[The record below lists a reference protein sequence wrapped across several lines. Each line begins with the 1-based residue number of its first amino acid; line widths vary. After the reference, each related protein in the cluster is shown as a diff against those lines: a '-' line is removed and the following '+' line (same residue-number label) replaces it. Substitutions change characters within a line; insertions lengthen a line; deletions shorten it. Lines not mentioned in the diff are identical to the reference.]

1 MKTYPECIPCM
12 FEQLLRSARLADL
25 TEEKTFDVIRS
36 FSKKLAYSS
45 FSLSPPEIAVQLY
58 REIKRLSK
66 NDDPFRAVKREN
78 INKALALFDEM
89 RKLIAESAD
98 KLDFALRVAAV
109 GNIVDFGA
117 LKSFEIS
124 REMLDNLEI
133 NKLHWEIDEL
143 REDLRKSSILLIIGD
158 NAGEAVF
165 DRALIEA
172 ITRLYSIQ
180 KVYYA
185 VRGAPVINDVTF
197 DDATYAGVDSVA
209 EIITTGSDVP
219 GIVLNECSVQFVE
232 LFRTADVVISKGQGN
247 FETLHG
253 CERKVYFLL
262 KVKCGVVA
270 KITNA
275 GIGDILLF
283 SNKKAPAKGGL

>member
-36 FSKKLAYSS
+36 FSKQLAYSS
-45 FSLSPPEIAVQLY
+45 FSQSPPEIAVQLY
-58 REIKRLSK
+58 REIKRLSENK
-66 NDDPFRAVKREN
+66 DPFRAVKREN

-124 REMLDNLEI
+124 QEMLDNLEI

-197 DDATYAGVDSVA
+197 DDATYAGVNNVA

>member
-1 MKTYPECIPCM
+1 
-12 FEQLLRSARLADL
+12 
-25 TEEKTFDVIRS
+25 
-36 FSKKLAYSS
+36 
-45 FSLSPPEIAVQLY
+45 
-58 REIKRLSK
+58 LSK
-66 NDDPFRAVKREN
+66 
-78 INKALALFDEM
+78 
-89 RKLIAESAD
+89 
-98 KLDFALRVAAV
+98 
-109 GNIVDFGA
+109 
-117 LKSFEIS
+117 
-124 REMLDNLEI
+124 
-133 NKLHWEIDEL
+133 
-143 REDLRKSSILLIIGD
+143 SSVLLIVGD